1 MTTRATVQP
10 VGRRRRY
17 TELPD
22 PPKKLDMLHDKHAI
36 EIKSIL
42 VARYEHRPDVLV
54 AGEGY
59 LCRHTRDIRDPQG
72 HLVPDCVI
80 AFGVDG
86 AAIVQSNG
94 YTISEVGKP
103 PDFVLEIA
111 SRSTGTRDYT
121 IKREIYARF
130 GVREYWRFDPS
141 GGRYYGQILAADLL
155 VDGVYRPM
163 EIHHA
168 PSGAIWGYS
177 ALLNL
182 ELRCEDDRLRLYD
195 PATGEYLPKLS
206 EESQRADAE
215 HAARVEASQRA
226 DAEYAARVEASQR
239 ADAEY
244 AARVEASQRADE
256 ASQRADAEHAARVE
270 ASQRADE
277 ASQRADEASQRADE
291 AEAEARRLQE
301 LLDRLLDARSDS
313 P

>member
-1 MTTRATVQP
+1 MTARATVQP

-22 PPKKLDMLHDKHAI
+22 PPKKMDMLQDKHAT

-54 AGEGY
+54 AGKGY
-59 LCRHTRDIRDPQG
+59 VCRHARDIRDPQG

-80 AFGVDG
+80 AFGVDEE
-86 AAIVQSNG
+86 AIVQSNG

-111 SRSTGTRDYT
+111 SRSTGTRDHT

-141 GGRYYGQILAADLL
+141 GGRYYDQILAADLL

-195 PATGEYLPKLS
+195 PAKGEYLRNLS
-206 EESQRADAE
+206 EELQRTAEASQRAADAA

-226 DAEYAARVEASQR
+226 DAA
-239 ADAEY
+239 
-244 AARVEASQRADE
+244 
-256 ASQRADAEHAARVE
+256 HAARVE

-277 ASQRADEASQRADE
+277 AE
-291 AEAEARRLQE
+291 AEVRRLRE
-301 LLDRLLDARSDS
+301 RLDRLLGA

>member
-1 MTTRATVQP
+1 MSRPARYRIHTPPSGHEVRFTMTTRATVQP

-103 PDFVLEIA
+103 PDWVLEVA
-111 SRSTGTRDYT
+111 SISTARRDYRY
-121 IKREIYARF
+121 KPRVYEAF
-130 GVREYWRFDPS
+130 GIPEYWLFDHT
-141 GGRYYGQILAADLL
+141 GGRFYRKPLTGYLL
-155 VDGVYRPM
+155 VDGKYTETEVLDLPNG
-163 EIHHA
+163 EIR
-168 PSGAIWGYS
+168 GYS
-177 ALLNL
+177 PALGLYLCWIEGNL
-182 ELRCEDDRLRLYD
+182 RFYDPAEREYLREHYESETQRIAAEARADAAEARADAVETALAVARSELSEMRARAESEAAERLRLQD
-195 PATGEYLPKLS
+195 LL
-206 EESQRADAE
+206 
-215 HAARVEASQRA
+215 
-226 DAEYAARVEASQR
+226 
-239 ADAEY
+239 
-244 AARVEASQRADE
+244 
-256 ASQRADAEHAARVE
+256 
-270 ASQRADE
+270 
-277 ASQRADEASQRADE
+277 
-291 AEAEARRLQE
+291 RRLKEQ
-301 LLDRLLDARSDS
+301 
-313 P
+313 